1 MFCNNLIKGFQSLE
15 KLFINRE
22 NLKKEKLNLW
32 LYKNKDILP
41 YVFLILTSKIN
52 KKEAID
58 FIKKIQD
65 YYFNIY
71 QKQIREEP
79 FLSGKEIIEIFNL
92 KPSPLVGK
100 LKDSLLKAQIKGKI
114 KTKRQAVEYIKSL
127 LDNSTT

>member
-32 LYKNKDILP
+32 LYENKDRLTHT
-41 YVFLILTSKIN
+41 FLILISKIN
-52 KKEAID
+52 KKEAVD
-58 FIKKIQD
+58 FIKQIQD

>member
-32 LYKNKDILP
+32 LYKNKDILS